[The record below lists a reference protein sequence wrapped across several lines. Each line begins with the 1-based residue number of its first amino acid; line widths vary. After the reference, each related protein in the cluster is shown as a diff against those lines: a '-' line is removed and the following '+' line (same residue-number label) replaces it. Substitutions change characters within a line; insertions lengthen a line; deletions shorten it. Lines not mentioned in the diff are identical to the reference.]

1 MRLIELNSHSTKP
14 VALLLRRGADPN
26 SCNNHGLS
34 SLHFC
39 IRYLKLDSCL
49 DELILL
55 INAGVDV
62 HAVDYDGES
71 ITSYA
76 YQTPVE
82 TGWEYRRTINS
93 IGNRGY
99 IWKNPWTT
107 IRSGNR
113 GNIWEEAL
121 TACGY
126 DAAAFRQAYLDTGG
140 RIRGKHGRWE
150 LDSDWEEASAVSDET
165 SDDSEAEQEGEDFT
179 EFEEERQSYDQGQN
193 SNAEIHSYL
202 EPSTFAQEQLDYQH
216 PENTQF
222 VYPPFQVPLESTE
235 IGQSEPSTTGFVTE
249 LSQDE
254 YSQTSLNT
262 TLLPV
267 QPTFAVDAIL
277 DPSTWSHTSQNH
289 SEVSQ
294 YPMAS
299 LPYYE
304 DQQPQLD
311 TVQWSY
317 NSTPHQSGIQL
328 PQPWLQT
335 QDYDM
340 LEEDTN
346 IWRQ

>member
-1 MRLIELNSHSTKP
+1 M
-14 VALLLRRGADPN
+14 VALLLSRGSDPN
-26 SCNNHGLS
+26 SRDNFGKS
-34 SLHFC
+34 SLHYC
-39 IRYLKLDSCL
+39 IKSSELHTCF

-55 INAGVDV
+55 MNAGADV
-62 HAVDYDGES
+62 HAVDNYGKS

-76 YQTPVE
+76 YQAPVE
-82 TGWEYRRTINS
+82 TDWEYRPTTIKG
-93 IGNRGY
+93 GNRGY
-99 IWKNPWTT
+99 IWENPWTT
-107 IRSGNR
+107 NRSGNR

-150 LDSDWEEASAVSDET
+150 LESDWEEASAVSDET
-165 SDDSEAEQEGEDFT
+165 SDDSEAKQEEEDFT

-235 IGQSEPSTTGFVTE
+235 IGQFEPSTTGFVTE

-262 TLLPV
+262 TFLPV
-267 QPTFAVDAIL
+267 QPTFTVDAIL
-277 DPSTWSHTSQNH
+277 DPWTRSHTSQNH
-289 SEVSQ
+289 SKVSQ
-294 YPMAS
+294 YSMAS
-299 LPYYE
+299 FPYYE

-311 TVQWSY
+311 TVQWGY
-317 NSTPHQSGIQL
+317 NPTPHQSGVQL
-328 PQPWLQT
+328 LQPWLQT

-346 IWRQ
+346 IWRQSLIRGITSIE

>member
-1 MRLIELNSHSTKP
+1 LYGRSVLIQLLAGSCRTTEM
-14 VALLLRRGADPN
+14 VALLLSRGSDPN
-26 SCNNHGLS
+26 SRDNFGKS
-34 SLHFC
+34 SLHYC
-39 IRYLKLDSCL
+39 IKSSELHTCF

-55 INAGVDV
+55 INAGADV
-62 HAVDYDGES
+62 HAVDYFGES

-82 TGWEYRRTINS
+82 RGGEFSWE
-93 IGNRGY
+93 
-99 IWKNPWTT
+99 T
-107 IRSGNR
+107 IRGGNR

-126 DAAAFRQAYLDTGG
+126 DAAAFRQAYLDAGG
-140 RIRGKHGRWE
+140 QIRGKQGNWE

-202 EPSTFAQEQLDYQH
+202 EPSTFAQEQIDYQH
-216 PENTQF
+216 FENTQF

-235 IGQSEPSTTGFVTE
+235 IWQSEPSTTGFVTE

-262 TLLPV
+262 AFLPV
-267 QPTFAVDAIL
+267 QPRFTVDAIL
-277 DPSTWSHTSQNH
+277 DPWTWSHTSQNH

-299 LPYYE
+299 FPYYE

-317 NSTPHQSGIQL
+317 NSTPHQSDIQL
-328 PQPWLQT
+328 PQSWLQT

>member
-1 MRLIELNSHSTKP
+1 M
-14 VALLLRRGADPN
+14 VALLLSRGSDPN
-26 SCNNHGLS
+26 SRDNFGKS
-34 SLHFC
+34 SLHYC
-39 IRYLKLDSCL
+39 IKSSELHTCF

-55 INAGVDV
+55 INAGADV
-62 HAVDYDGES
+62 HAVDYFGES

-82 TGWEYRRTINS
+82 SDPEYRRTTI
-93 IGNRGY
+93 IMEKRCI
-99 IWKNPWTT
+99 IWENPWNT

-121 TACGY
+121 SACGY

-140 RIRGKHGRWE
+140 RIRGKHGGWE

-165 SDDSEAEQEGEDFT
+165 SVDSEAKQEEEDFT
-179 EFEEERQSYDQGQN
+179 EFEKERQSYDQGQN

-202 EPSTFAQEQLDYQH
+202 EPSTFAQERIDYQH

-222 VYPPFQVPLESTE
+222 VYPPIQVPLESTE
-235 IGQSEPSTTGFVTE
+235 IWQSEPSITGFVTE

-254 YSQTSLNT
+254 YSQTSLST
-262 TLLPV
+262 TFLPV
-267 QPTFAVDAIL
+267 QPDAIL
-277 DPSTWSHTSQNH
+277 DPWTWSHTSQNH
-289 SEVSQ
+289 SKVSQ

-299 LPYYE
+299 FPYYE
-304 DQQPQLD
+304 NQQPQLD

-335 QDYDM
+335 PDYDM

>member
-1 MRLIELNSHSTKP
+1 M
-14 VALLLRRGADPN
+14 VALLLSRGSDPN
-26 SCNNHGLS
+26 SRDNLGKS
-34 SLHFC
+34 SLHHC
-39 IRYLKLDSCL
+39 IKSSELHTCF

-55 INAGVDV
+55 MNAGADV
-62 HAVDYDGES
+62 HAVDYDGKS

-82 TGWEYRRTINS
+82 SDPEYRRTAIKS
-93 IGNRGY
+93 GNRGY
-99 IWKNPWTT
+99 IWENHWT
-107 IRSGNR
+107 INRSGNR

-140 RIRGKHGRWE
+140 RIRGKHGGWE

-165 SDDSEAEQEGEDFT
+165 CDDSEAEQEGEDFT
-179 EFEEERQSYDQGQN
+179 EFKEERQSYDQGQN

-216 PENTQF
+216 PKNTQF

-235 IGQSEPSTTGFVTE
+235 IWQSEPSTTGFVTE

-262 TLLPV
+262 TFLPV
-267 QPTFAVDAIL
+267 QPTFTVDAIL
-277 DPSTWSHTSQNH
+277 DPWTWSHTSQNH

-299 LPYYE
+299 FPYYE

-311 TVQWSY
+311 TVQWGY

-335 QDYDM
+335 QGYDM

>member
-1 MRLIELNSHSTKP
+1 MRLLVLNSYSTEP

-26 SCNNHGLS
+26 SCNNQGLS

-39 IRYLKLDSCL
+39 IRDSKLDSCL
-49 DELILL
+49 DMLILL
-55 INAGVDV
+55 INAGADV
-62 HAVDYDGES
+62 HAVDYYGES
-71 ITSYA
+71 ITCYA
-76 YQTPVE
+76 YQTQTE
-82 TGWEYRRTINS
+82 TDWKYRWTTIRS
-93 IGNRGY
+93 GNRGNISGY
-99 IWKNPWTT
+99 RGAT

-140 RIRGKHGRWE
+140 RFRDKHGNWE

-179 EFEEERQSYDQGQN
+179 EFKEERQSYDQGQN

-216 PENTQF
+216 PKNTQF

-235 IGQSEPSTTGFVTE
+235 IWQSEPSTTGFVTE

-262 TLLPV
+262 TFLPV
-267 QPTFAVDAIL
+267 QPTFTVDAIL
-277 DPSTWSHTSQNH
+277 DPWTWSHTSQNH
-289 SEVSQ
+289 SKVSQ

-299 LPYYE
+299 FPYYE

-317 NSTPHQSGIQL
+317 NSTPHQSGIHL

>member
-1 MRLIELNSHSTKP
+1 MYGRSILIQLLRGSYRITEM
-14 VALLLRRGADPN
+14 VALLLSRGSDPN
-26 SCNNHGLS
+26 SRDNLGIS
-34 SLHFC
+34 SLHHC
-39 IRYLKLDSCL
+39 IKSSKLHTCF

-55 INAGVDV
+55 INAGADV
-62 HAVDYDGES
+62 HAVDYFGES

-76 YQTPVE
+76 YQIPVE
-82 TGWEYRRTINS
+82 TDWEYRR
-93 IGNRGY
+93 
-99 IWKNPWTT
+99 TT

-202 EPSTFAQEQLDYQH
+202 EPSTFAQEQLDYQN

-222 VYPPFQVPLESTE
+222 VYPPIQVPLESTE
-235 IGQSEPSTTGFVTE
+235 IWQSEPSTTGFVTE
-249 LSQDE
+249 LSQDD

-262 TLLPV
+262 TFLPV
-267 QPTFAVDAIL
+267 QPTFTVDAIL
-277 DPSTWSHTSQNH
+277 DPWTWSHTSQNH

-299 LPYYE
+299 FPYYE

>member
-1 MRLIELNSHSTKP
+1 M
-14 VALLLRRGADPN
+14 VALLLSRGSDPN
-26 SCNNHGLS
+26 SRDSLGKS
-34 SLHFC
+34 SLHHC
-39 IRYLKLDSCL
+39 IKSSELYTCF

-55 INAGVDV
+55 MNAGADV
-62 HAVDYDGES
+62 HAMDRWGKSVTE
-71 ITSYA
+71 YA
-76 YQTPVE
+76 YHTPVE
-82 TGWEYRRTINS
+82 GMHSLRWY
-93 IGNRGY
+93 G
-99 IWKNPWTT
+99 KA
-107 IRSGNR
+107 SGNR
-113 GNIWEEAL
+113 GKIWQEAL

-140 RIRGKHGRWE
+140 RIRGKHGNWE
-150 LDSDWEEASAVSDET
+150 LDSDWEEASAFSDET

-202 EPSTFAQEQLDYQH
+202 EPSTFAQEQIDYQH
-216 PENTQF
+216 FENTQF

-235 IGQSEPSTTGFVTE
+235 IWQSEPSTTGFVTE

-254 YSQTSLNT
+254 HSQTSLNT
-262 TLLPV
+262 TFLPV
-267 QPTFAVDAIL
+267 QPTFTVDAIL
-277 DPSTWSHTSQNH
+277 DPWTWSHTSQNH

-299 LPYYE
+299 FPYYE
-304 DQQPQLD
+304 DQQPQFD
-311 TVQWSY
+311 TVQRSY